1 MALANHV
8 YSEFIKNMASEL
20 SFRVRDSLS
29 QMTPMHPEC
38 MASYDMQGAVRCLR
52 EVANEIEERQRAL
65 IGNDRRAA

>member
-1 MALANHV
+1 MALPNHI
-8 YSEFIKNMASEL
+8 YSEHIKNMASEL
-20 SFRVRDSLS
+20 SFRVRDSLR

-52 EVANEIEERQRAL
+52 ETADEIEKAHMRL

>member
-1 MALANHV
+1 MALANHI
-8 YSEFIKNMASEL
+8 YSEHIKNMASEL

-52 EVANEIEERQRAL
+52 ETADQIERERLAMISNERK
-65 IGNDRRAA
+65 AA